1 MAHKITPK
9 TITNRSIVN
18 PLLGNGGGGLGPP
31 PQFGTPI
38 NNAGREFGRISGPLL
53 SANLLRNGHD
63 LAFETSLLYLNVTSG
78 YVGIKNSTPVRALD
92 MLGDTT
98 TDNLIVDTETDIGI
112 GFQITTNQIY
122 NNSII
127 DQTIVLQPNQS
138 STPTINIS
146 GGLKTNNLTF
156 ATNVLT
162 GTTNTNIYFTPYQN
176 PNYVTNAGFETGDTT
191 GWTITGDVGKI
202 TVVGVDNAI
211 SGSYALSAASYIQT
225 STVKQ
230 RLSTDPGQTYV
241 ITFNLKN
248 IVNVYLAVEPSLSVM
263 TTEDSL
269 NVIALTPNSTTGQ
282 ADFKVLW
289 NGVVLTG
296 GTSSGPGPSVP
307 YSSPNSSFWEYTTY
321 TFTATSIGSD
331 ELSFSLRNDYSIF
344 YIDKISVILQGTTG
358 GITQINSNTL
368 VNGLLHATGDITFDG
383 DIVFGDSVNDR
394 ITIPAEVS
402 SDIIPLESTVTITP
416 TTVALTDQLGNALTT
431 QTSVGLFTN
440 PGAPYQQT
448 NSWNLGSSTLQWN
461 NVWLNSATLY
471 TSLTSNTVTTAIL
484 NTGNISISA
493 NSISNTTADLSLT
506 TLGVGQVKINGAVL
520 FDRNTINNPSFSN
533 PYFTTETGSF
543 IITTETGALVIA
555 AEVTA
560 LPFTIANTGAG
571 VTKFSGTKAVR
582 LPAGTTAVRPTNPQ
596 TGTTRYNTSNQ
607 NTEIYN
613 GTSWQDIAG
622 VSTTTSAENDLTTI
636 WSLILG

>member
-1 MAHKITPK
+1 MAHKISPK
-9 TITNRSIVN
+9 ISVKNVSLPTVAIPDVN
-18 PLLGNGGGGLGPP
+18 I
-31 PQFGTPI
+31 PQNNPFGS
-38 NNAGREFGRISGPLL
+38 AGREFGRISGPLL
-53 SANLLRNGHD
+53 SANLLRNGNN
-63 LAFETSLLYLNVTSG
+63 LAFETDLLYLNINGSNI
-78 YVGIKNSTPVRALD
+78 GIKNSTPVRALD
-92 MLGDTT
+92 MLGDAT
-98 TDNLIVDTETDIGI
+98 TDNLIVDTETDIGT

-122 NNSII
+122 NSII
-127 DQTIVLQPNQS
+127 NQTIILQPNQS
-138 STPTINIS
+138 GTPTINIS

-162 GTTNTNIYFTPYQN
+162 GTTNATIYFTPYQN
-176 PNYVTNAGFETGDTT
+176 PNYVANAGFETGDTT
-191 GWTITGDVGKI
+191 SWTVTGDVGKI
-202 TVVGVDNAI
+202 AVVGVDNAI

-230 RLSTDPGQTYV
+230 TLNTDAGQTYV
-241 ITFNLKN
+241 ITFSLKN
-248 IVNVYLAVEPSLSVM
+248 IANVYLATEPSMSIL
-263 TTEDSL
+263 TTEDTL
-269 NVIALTPNSTTGQ
+269 NIIALTPNATVGQ

-289 NGVVLTG
+289 NGAVLTG
-296 GTSSGPGPSVP
+296 GSSSGPGPTLP
-307 YSSPNSSFWEYTTY
+307 YGSPNATFWDYTTY
-321 TFTATSIGSD
+321 TFTTTAIGSD
-331 ELSFSLRNDYSIF
+331 ELSFSFRNDYSIF

-368 VNGLLHATGDITFDG
+368 VNGILHATGDITFDG
-383 DIVFGDSVNDR
+383 DLVFGDSVDDR
-394 ITIPAEVS
+394 ITIPAEVA
-402 SDIIPLESTVTITP
+402 SDIIPLESTVTVTP

-471 TSLTSNTVTTAIL
+471 TDLTANAVTTSLLTA
-484 NTGNISISA
+484 GNISIST
-493 NSISNTTADLSLT
+493 NKISNATADLNLT

-520 FDRNTINNPSFSN
+520 FDHNTINNPSFSN

-543 IITTETGALVIA
+543 IITTETGGLVIA

-622 VSTTTSAENDLTTI
+622 VSTSTSAENDLTTI